1 MLYIRRACYWCCS
14 VINFKALRGIGVLE
28 DFMSKRAASRV
39 GLPALLLILF
49 LLSTSSPTR
58 ANEATDSET
67 GSSYYVYDDSDGGGS
82 GDVQSASNDGVFNY
96 NDTYLNSRDDALM
109 DEALANQMNLD
120 ENGNPF
126 VIRLASGNKAYR
138 EIALTF
144 DDGPHPVYTSKI
156 LSILQHYRI
165 RATFFM
171 VGYMANR
178 NPHWAKQV
186 AQLGN
191 EIGNHTYDHFRLT
204 SLPDDEIVY
213 QIKQTQDVLYQ
224 ITGHYPRFIR
234 PPGGRYD
241 QTVLQRLADNGL
253 AVALWTYNTKDL
265 DVNDPNAIYNDVM
278 KSLDSG
284 SIILMHDGSDVT
296 IEVLPRIIEEGM
308 ARGYKFVTLSEVLE
322 HSGLL
327 RNSSATDTTPSSGYE
342 DWRISSN

>member
-1 MLYIRRACYWCCS
+1 MLESRLS
-14 VINFKALRGIGVLE
+14 VVSGFLE
-28 DFMSKRAASRV
+28 DIMSICAAGRT
-39 GLPALLLILF
+39 GLCALILF
-49 LLSTSSPTR
+49 LLLIAPINLNLS

-67 GSSYYVYDDSDGGGS
+67 GSTYYVYDDNDNGGS
-82 GDVQSASNDGVFNY
+82 GEAQSAADDGVFNY

-109 DEALANQMNLD
+109 DEALANQMNVD
-120 ENGNPF
+120 ENGNPL
-126 VIRLASGNKAYR
+126 VIRLASGNAAYR
-138 EIALTF
+138 EVALTF

-224 ITGHYPRFIR
+224 ITGRYPRFIR

-241 QTVLQRLADNGL
+241 QMVLQRLADNGL
-253 AVALWTYNTKDL
+253 AVALWTHNTKDL
-265 DVNDPNAIYNDVM
+265 DVNDPKVVYDEVVN
-278 KSLDSG
+278 SLGSG

-296 IEVLPRIIEEGM
+296 IEVLPRIIEEGIN
-308 ARGYKFVTLSEVLE
+308 RGFKFVTLGEMLD

-327 RNSSATDTTPSSGYE
+327 RNSSAEDTTPASDYE
-342 DWRISSN
+342 DWRINSN